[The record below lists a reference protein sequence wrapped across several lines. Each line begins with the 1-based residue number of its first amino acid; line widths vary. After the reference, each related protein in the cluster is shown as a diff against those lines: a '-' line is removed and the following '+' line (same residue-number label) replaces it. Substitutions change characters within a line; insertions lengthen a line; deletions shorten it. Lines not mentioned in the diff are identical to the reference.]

1 MKTLAKAL
9 LVFALSAW
17 PLFAAHAQTPHYLF
31 YITVFE
37 GATEAI
43 VWRVTYVDL
52 AACTNAKATS
62 VLRVVNPVVVPFE
75 TVTSAKAL
83 VTCSDKPDWP
93 LALSIGTLPIGQ
105 L

>member
-1 MKTLAKAL
+1 MKILARVL
-9 LVFALSAW
+9 LLFALSAW
-17 PLFAAHAQTPHYLF
+17 PFLIAQAQTPHYLF

-43 VWRVTYVDL
+43 VWRVTYADL

-62 VLRVVNPVVVPFE
+62 TLRVVTPTVAPFE
-75 TVTSAKAL
+75 IKTSAKAL
-83 VTCSDKPDWP
+83 VTCSDNPDWP
-93 LALSIGTLPIGQ
+93 LALSIGSIPIEQ